1 MSAFSI
7 SSEIFL
13 NMTSKNGSQE
23 LVSLLRYMKDT
34 TLDSPEIL
42 VKDER
47 IIELDRIVREV
58 KEGEEWIEQ
67 GIKKGIE
74 QGIEQGE
81 NRLSKLDKK
90 LLEQNR
96 LDDLRRSL
104 DDIEYRK
111 KLYEEYRI

>member
-1 MSAFSI
+1 
-7 SSEIFL
+7 
-13 NMTSKNGSQE
+13 MTSKNGSQE

-34 TLDSPEIL
+34 TLDNPEIL

-58 KEGEEWIEQ
+58 KESEEW
-67 GIKKGIE
+67 
-74 QGIEQGE
+74 IEQGE

-96 LDDLRRSL
+96 VDDLRRSL